1 MNAAK
6 LTGSML
12 AIATLFP
19 LAAGC
24 EGPMQAPEPAAE
36 IARDLRIGGLPPIL
50 PPIVVKPPPPGPTV
64 SDLKMDGTM
73 RFYPAG
79 NQIGVQLNVVNVGNA
94 PAVGPSG
101 QVNIGGFTAN
111 GALFQYFG
119 GTPAGPN
126 TVNPGQRGYVQ
137 VYLPAGFLVGCN
149 KYLTHLDTTRT
160 MQSGS
165 PDPFLNDEA
174 NVATQCLEWTSPIT
188 SDNFFISDPIINGN
202 TLGRIVSSIT
212 VGRKSDG
219 KLCSHCHFTGCGLS
233 YCPPVA
239 PGGNASIWPDQVI
252 NGRTWRGPGGYA
264 RGFLA
269 MPTDD
274 HTQVRSKPFYLQ
286 ALVQTWID
294 HGERATQSIV
304 VGDPGGGVFTRF

>member
-1 MNAAK
+1 MNARK
-6 LTGSML
+6 ISQSML
-12 AIATLFP
+12 AIATLSP
-19 LAAGC
+19 LALGC
-24 EGPMQAPEPAAE
+24 NEGPMEAPEPTVA
-36 IARDLRIGGLPPIL
+36 IGSDLTVVGRTAVLPPL
-50 PPIVVKPPPPGPTV
+50 VVKPLPPGPTV

-73 RFYPAG
+73 RFYAAG
-79 NQIGVQLNVVNVGNA
+79 AQIGVQLNVINVGNV

-101 QVNIGGFTAN
+101 QVNIGGYTAS

-119 GTPAGPN
+119 GSATTAN
-126 TVNPGQRGYVQ
+126 TLNPSQRGYIM
-137 VYLPAGFLVGCN
+137 VYLPAGSMAPCN
-149 KYLTHLDTTRT
+149 KYLTHIDTTRT

-174 NVATQCLEWTSPIT
+174 DVATQCLEWTTPIT
-188 SDNFFISDPIINGN
+188 SNNFYISDPIINGN
-202 TLGRIVSSIT
+202 TLGRIVSSQT
-212 VGRKSDG
+212 VGRQDG

-233 YCPPVA
+233 YSPPVA
-239 PGGNASIWPDQVI
+239 PGGTAGIWPDQVI

-294 HGERATQSIV
+294 DGERATQSIV
-304 VGDPGGGVFTRF
+304 GDIGGVNTRL